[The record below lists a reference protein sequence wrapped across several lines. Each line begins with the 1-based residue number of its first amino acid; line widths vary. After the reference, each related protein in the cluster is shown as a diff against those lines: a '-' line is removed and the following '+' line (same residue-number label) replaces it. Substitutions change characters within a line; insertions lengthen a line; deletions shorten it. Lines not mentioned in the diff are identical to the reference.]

1 MKMADYVILTDSST
15 DLTKDLRERFGIDDY
30 LPGNITFP
38 DGHTE
43 DSTLDWENISP
54 QDFYTSMSKDSM
66 YTTGI
71 KNLEIQEAFFEKYL
85 KQGKDILSIS
95 ISHALSN
102 TYDSCRKAAQNLME
116 KYPDRKIICVD
127 SLRYSGG
134 DGLLCSFAGEMKKE
148 GKSLEE
154 VAEWLENNKHRCH
167 QTGTVDDLKFLAKMG
182 RCSNVSAFMG
192 SLINIKPLAEFNRDG
207 MNQIITKVTGYKK
220 LFAAMIEYMKATIE
234 PEPKRIFVSHSFRKA
249 QWLQLQELIRENFP
263 TAEIIPTTVNMANG
277 SSIGP
282 GMVVAFYM
290 GKEISEGLVE
300 ETKLLEEIK
309 AKL

>member
-1 MKMADYVILTDSST
+1 MADYVILTDSST
-15 DLTKDLRERFGIDDY
+15 DLTKDLRKRFGIDDY

-71 KNLEIQEAFFEKYL
+71 KNIEVQEAFFEKYL
-85 KQGKDILSIS
+85 KQGLDILSIS
-95 ISHALSN
+95 LSHALSN
-102 TYDSCRKAAQNLME
+102 TFDSCRKAAQNLLE

-134 DGLLCSFAGEMKKE
+134 DGLLCSYAGEMKKE

-192 SLINIKPLAEFNRDG
+192 SLINIKPIAEFNRDG

-234 PEPKRIFVSHSFRKA
+234 PDTKRIFVSHTFRKA
-249 QWLQLQELIRENFP
+249 QWIQMQDLIKENFHP
-263 TAEIIPTTVNMANG
+263 EEIIATRVNMANG
-277 SSIGP
+277 TAIGP
-282 GMVVAFYM
+282 GMIVAFYF
-290 GKEISEGLVE
+290 GNEISEGLVE
-300 ETKLLEEIK
+300 ETKIFNEVK
-309 AKL
+309 AGL

>member
-1 MKMADYVILTDSST
+1 MADYVLLTDSST
-15 DLTKDLRERFGIDDY
+15 DLTKDLRERFGVDDY
-30 LPGNITFP
+30 LPGNIVFP

-43 DSTLDWENISP
+43 DSTLDWESISP

-66 YTTGI
+66 YSTGI
-71 KNLEIQEAFFEKYL
+71 KGLEVQEAFFEKYL
-85 KQGKDILSIS
+85 KQGKDILNIS

-102 TYDSCRKAAQNLME
+102 TYDTCRKAAENLKE

-134 DGLLCSFAGEMKKE
+134 DGLLVSLAGDMKKE

-154 VAEWLENNKHRCH
+154 VAQWLEDNKHRCH

-192 SLINIKPLAEFNRDG
+192 SLINIKPIAEFNRDG

-220 LFAAMIEYMKATIE
+220 LFAAMVEYMKATIE
-234 PEPKRIFVSHSFRKA
+234 PNPKRIFVSHTFRKA
-249 QWLQLQELIRENFP
+249 QWLQLQELIREEFHP
-263 TAEIIPTTVNMANG
+263 EEIIPTTVNMANG

>member
-1 MKMADYVILTDSST
+1 MADYVILTDSST

-30 LPGNITFP
+30 LPGSITFP

-71 KNLEIQEAFFEKYL
+71 RNIEVQEAFFEKYL

-95 ISHALSN
+95 LSHSLSN
-102 TYDSCRKAAQNLME
+102 TFDGCRKAAQNLQE

-127 SLRYSGG
+127 SLSYSGG
-134 DGLLCSFAGEMKKE
+134 DGLLCSFAGEMKKA

-192 SLINIKPLAEFNRDG
+192 SLINIKPIAEFNRDG

-220 LFAAMIEYMKATIE
+220 LFSAMIDYMKATIE
-234 PEPKRIFVSHSFRKA
+234 PEPKRIFVSHTFRKA

-263 TAEIIPTTVNMANG
+263 SAEIIPTTVNMANG

-300 ETKLLEEIK
+300 ETKILEEIK